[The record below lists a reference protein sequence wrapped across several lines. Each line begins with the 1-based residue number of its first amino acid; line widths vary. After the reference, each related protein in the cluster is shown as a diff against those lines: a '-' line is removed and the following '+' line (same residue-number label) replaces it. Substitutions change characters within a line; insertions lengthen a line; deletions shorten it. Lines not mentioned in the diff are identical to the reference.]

1 MKLKQTVFIDVDGTY
16 YDSFKEDDKR
26 IVRIIFKNNR
36 IVKFLDDIAWII
48 NSLDIFSNSFK
59 ILKLR
64 FLIYSILSGKKYN
77 NVIQSYENLYTIA
90 LDNNI
95 KEKKELL
102 IKLKEMYDV
111 KFISSNPYVYKHM
124 NEKEKFSCIY
134 TKNTKQRYKKLNYYK
149 KINNVA
155 FLVGNNY
162 TDDIKIAKKIG
173 IKSFYIG
180 QSKVFKYFNK
190 TKLFTSFEEFV
201 KYITK

>member
-26 IVRIIFKNNR
+26 IIRIIFKNNR

-64 FLIYSILSGKKYN
+64 FLIYSVLTGKKYN
-77 NVIQSYENLYTIA
+77 KVIQSYENLYTVT

-190 TKLFTSFEEFV
+190 TKSFTSFEKFV
-201 KYITK
+201 NYIIK